1 MYLYENYFF
10 KNSESAT
17 STKKSHEVP
26 LRSEISIKDQWKLNH
41 IYQSK
46 EDFLKDITEIKN
58 LLNEIIEFKGKLD
71 ESAQQLFFCLKK
83 ADKINIILGKLYG
96 YARMHRDIDAKN
108 SDYQSMTS
116 QIESLLSQASSALS
130 FIEPELLAMPEKQL
144 RQMLLNESNLR
155 EYKFFI
161 QDLLRLN
168 KHVLSPLEEEL
179 LAKTSELLKAP
190 NNIFSM
196 LTNAD
201 LKFPKTPTESG
212 DMVTLSEGRY
222 NSLIRSTDREVRKA
236 AFKNLFDTYAAYR
249 NTLATTYTSCIK
261 NKIFYTSAKN
271 YPSTLEAALEVDN
284 VPLDVYTNVINT
296 VHQYFPQLHQ
306 YIELKKRFLNLPDI
320 HMYDLYVPLVENV
333 DTNYPYDSGLKLV
346 LDSLKPLGEKYS
358 KDLLHGVQN
367 GWIDIYEN
375 QGKRTGAY
383 SWGIYD
389 VHPFVL
395 LNYDNKYGAVSTLA
409 HELGHAMH
417 SYYSNES
424 QPFNTSS
431 YTIFCA
437 EVASTTNEILLL
449 DYMLENETDPIKRI
463 YFINQ
468 YLEQIRTTVYRQTMF
483 AEFEMIVHKKAEADE
498 SLTADVFEKIW
509 LDLNKSYYGNEII
522 IDDAIKIEWAR
533 IPHFYRPFYV
543 YKYVTG
549 YAAATTLASNL
560 QTQGQSAQKKYLDYL
575 QSGGSDYSID
585 LLKAAGVD
593 MTTSTPL
600 EITLEKFSSRLK
612 ELENLLTKA

>member
-1 MYLYENYFF
+1 MYLYKNCFF
-10 KNSESAT
+10 QNLTPASSI
-17 STKKSHEVP
+17 KKLHEVP
-26 LRSEISIKDQWKLNH
+26 LRSEISSKDQWKLNH
-41 IYQSK
+41 IYQTK
-46 EDFLKDITEIKN
+46 DDFFKDITEIKT
-58 LLNEIIEFKGKLD
+58 LLKQMLKFKGRLD
-71 ESAQQLFFCLKK
+71 ENANQLFDCLKN

-116 QIESLLSQASSALS
+116 QIESLLSQASSVLA
-130 FIEPELLAMPEKQL
+130 FIEPELLAMPENKL
-144 RQMLLNESNLR
+144 RQMLLSKASLR

-212 DMVTLSEGRY
+212 EMVTLSEGRY
-222 NSLIRSTDREVRKA
+222 NSLIRSTDREVRET

-249 NTLATTYTSCIK
+249 NTLATTYASCIK
-261 NKIFYTSAKN
+261 NKIFYTKAKN
-271 YPSTLEAALEVDN
+271 YSSTLEAALEIDN
-284 VPLDVYTNVINT
+284 VPTNVYTKVIDT
-296 VHQYFPQLHQ
+296 VHKYFSKLHQ
-306 YIELKKRFLNLPDI
+306 YINLKKRFLNLSEI

-333 DTNYPYDSGLKLV
+333 NSNYPYDTGLKLV
-346 LDSLKPLGEKYS
+346 VDSLKPLGEKYIN
-358 KDLLHGVQN
+358 DLLQGVQN
-367 GWIDIYEN
+367 GWVDIYEN

-417 SYYSNES
+417 SYYSNEA
-424 QPFNTSS
+424 QPYNTSS

-449 DYMLENETDPIKRI
+449 DYMLENEKDPKKRI

-483 AEFEMIVHKKAEADE
+483 AEFEMIVHHKAEADE
-498 SLTADVFEKIW
+498 SLTADSFEKIW

-522 IDDAIKIEWAR
+522 IDDEIKIEWAR

-549 YAAATTLASNL
+549 YAAATTLANNL

-575 QSGGSDYSID
+575 KSGGSDYSID
-585 LLKAAGVD
+585 LLKVAGVD
-593 MTTSTPL
+593 MTASTPL

-612 ELENLLTKA
+612 ELEELLINS